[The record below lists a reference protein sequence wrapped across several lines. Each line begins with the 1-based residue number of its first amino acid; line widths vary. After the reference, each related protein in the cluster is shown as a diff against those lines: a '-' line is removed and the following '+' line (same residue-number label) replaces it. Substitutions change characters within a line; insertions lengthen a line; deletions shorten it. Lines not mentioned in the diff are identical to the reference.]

1 MQLCCHFFPL
11 DCTQMANNCRYC
23 QNMDDAHAAVTDVG
37 ENHPLL
43 VSCQKE
49 LGHQLPLS
57 SYLLKPVQRLTKYQL
72 LLKDLLS
79 TSSNAMN
86 GHLELEESIEA
97 ILAVIK
103 AVNDSLHQSNI
114 RGLPEVLHP
123 LGSLVCQETFTVLT
137 ENKSQSSHIFRNRR
151 QPRQVLLYESQLV
164 FCKQTNEKRGPVYH
178 FKFSLAIGNLGMSSI
193 IKGAEKK
200 MEIWIIGQSDV
211 YSLEAKNKKAKEDFA
226 AELRKVIIDQ
236 KEKIAQKPNRL
247 AQSGIYNEHIST
259 TSGSE
264 SLRSRRSNYS
274 CSRSV
279 EQGNEANEQRSHSLD
294 IQHDRRASYQGEN
307 MEFVEHECPQY
318 RVLADYTALSGRELT
333 MHEGEIV
340 ELVKIG
346 CAGWWYVRLANDLD
360 IEGWA
365 PQTYLEKIPSKYRT
379 LDRK

>member
-1 MQLCCHFFPL
+1 MPERARKSTATILISAKAS
-11 DCTQMANNCRYC
+11 TKAYEIS
-23 QNMDDAHAAVTDVG
+23 AAFKG
-37 ENHPLL
+37 PSKH
-43 VSCQKE
+43 
-49 LGHQLPLS
+49 
-57 SYLLKPVQRLTKYQL
+57 
-72 LLKDLLS
+72 
-79 TSSNAMN
+79 AMN

-103 AVNDSLHQSNI
+103 AVKDSLNQSNV

-123 LGSLVCQETFTVLT
+123 LGSLVCQETFKVLT
-137 ENKSQSSHIFRNRR
+137 ENKSQSNHIFRNRG
-151 QPRQVLLYESQLV
+151 QTQQVLLYESQLV
-164 FCKQTNEKRGPVYH
+164 FCKQTNEKRGPIYH
-178 FKFSLAIGNLGMSSI
+178 LKISLKIGNLGMSSI

-226 AELRKVIIDQ
+226 AELRKVIIEQ

-247 AQSGIYNEHIST
+247 PQSGMYNEHIST

-274 CSRSV
+274 CSRSMD
-279 EQGNEANEQRSHSLD
+279 QGNETNEHRSHSLD
-294 IQHDRRASYQGEN
+294 IQHERKGSETAEN
-307 MEFVEHECPQY
+307 MDFVEHECPQY
-318 RVLADYTALSGRELT
+318 RVLADYTALSGRELM

-346 CAGWWYVRLANDLD
+346 CAGCWYVRLDNDPN